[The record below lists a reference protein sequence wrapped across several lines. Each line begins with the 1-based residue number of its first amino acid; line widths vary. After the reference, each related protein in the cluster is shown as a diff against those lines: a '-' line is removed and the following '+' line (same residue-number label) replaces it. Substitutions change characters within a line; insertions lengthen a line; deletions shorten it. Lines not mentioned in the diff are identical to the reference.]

1 MARLAPGH
9 ADSMHYYYLDHVI
22 NYHGV
27 GKGRPRPIQ
36 AHCGYLGNEKS
47 DTLAKK
53 DPITQP
59 CDFSQAADS
68 QGYLGR
74 GNKKENKTYEL
85 NGDTQLT

>member
-1 MARLAPGH
+1 MLALYKLGE
-9 ADSMHYYYLDHVI
+9 
-22 NYHGV
+22 NN
-27 GKGRPRPIQ
+27 Q

-74 GNKKENKTYEL
+74 GNKKENEKYEL
-85 NGDTQLT
+85 NGETHLTLRECGGINSTSQ